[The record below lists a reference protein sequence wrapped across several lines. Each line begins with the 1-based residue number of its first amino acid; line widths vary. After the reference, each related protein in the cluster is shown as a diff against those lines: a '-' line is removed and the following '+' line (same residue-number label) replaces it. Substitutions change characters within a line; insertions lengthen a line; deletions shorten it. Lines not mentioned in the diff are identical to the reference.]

1 MKSFVKLACAI
12 FALILLLRIIQ
23 NYRHASITEA
33 GHLVADWA
41 TLIAS
46 GIALLLAY
54 GIWRS
59 AKT

>member
-12 FALILLLRIIQ
+12 FALTLLIRIIR
-23 NYRHASITEA
+23 NYRHADIVDA
-33 GHLVADWA
+33 GHMVADWA